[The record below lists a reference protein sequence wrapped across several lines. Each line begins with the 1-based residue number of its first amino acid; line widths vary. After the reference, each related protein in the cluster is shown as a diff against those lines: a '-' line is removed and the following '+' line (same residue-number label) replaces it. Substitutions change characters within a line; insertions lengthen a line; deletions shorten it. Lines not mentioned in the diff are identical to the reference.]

1 MVIDVICVCYTVC
14 IYLLLPWRVSE
25 VLLDSRVLQEERGSE
40 DRKIVLVILGL
51 RCGEEN
57 KVVSVAPI

>member
-1 MVIDVICVCYTVC
+1 M
-14 IYLLLPWRVSE
+14 
-25 VLLDSRVLQEERGSE
+25 LLDSRVLQEERGSE